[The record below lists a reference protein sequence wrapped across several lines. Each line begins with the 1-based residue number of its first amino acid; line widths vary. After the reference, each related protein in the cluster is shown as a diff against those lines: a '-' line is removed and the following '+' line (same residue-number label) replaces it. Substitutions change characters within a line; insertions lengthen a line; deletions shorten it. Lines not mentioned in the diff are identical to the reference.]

1 MNIGLNDAI
10 WRVAALLV
18 PSASSP
24 MFNMDI
30 TVPYI
35 GVPVNVVV
43 GAVAGAISGFAFSPP
58 EESRKKL
65 FQTALVSVVFACSV
79 VALAEGVMRYK
90 FGWQVES
97 KYLAAL
103 AVLLS
108 LMGRFLVPAIIK
120 RLPGWLDKLPFVGS
134 QKPPQG
140 E

>member
-1 MNIGLNDAI
+1 MNADIQDVLM
-10 WRVAALLV
+10 RVALAAV
-18 PSASSP
+18 PPASSP
-24 MFNMDI
+24 WFNVDI

-43 GAVAGAISGFAFSPP
+43 GACAGAISGFAFSTP

-65 FQTALVSVVFACSV
+65 FQTALVSVTFACSV
-79 VALAEGVMRYK
+79 VSLAEGVVRYQ
-90 FGWQVES
+90 FGWNVET

-108 LMGRFLVPAIIK
+108 LLGRFLVPAIIK

-134 QKPPQG
+134 PKPPRG